1 MWVKNRFSDVMGEWV
16 AERYSWRPTWAVVGR
31 GCGGRGGENKALS
44 DGEGGGGGG
53 GRVRVH

>member
-16 AERYSWRPTWAVVGR
+16 AERYSWRPTWAVGR
-31 GCGGRGGENKALS
+31 GCGGRGGENEASS

-53 GRVRVH
+53 GRARLH